1 MYELNQLGPKTYYID
16 CPAKMG
22 IYKLSDT
29 EVCLIDSGND
39 KSAGKKVFKLL
50 QANGWTLKMII
61 NTHSHADHIGGNQF
75 LQDKT
80 NCSIYAVDVESAFT
94 NYPVLESS
102 LLYGGYPPKA
112 LRNKFLHAKP
122 SRAALLT
129 EDKLPE
135 GLEILR
141 LDGHALAMVAI
152 KTDDD
157 VWFLADCFSSEATL
171 EKYHVSYLYDVNAYV
186 ESLKKVEGLTGKAF
200 VPAHAAVTD
209 NIHDLVKINL
219 DKVQEIKDLIINNC
233 QNPVTF
239 ENLLKIIFDH
249 YGLTMDFN
257 QNVLVGST
265 IKSYLAAMLDDQLLE
280 ASFDDNKLKWC
291 VAQSDNA

>member
-22 IYKLSDT
+22 IYKLSET

-39 KSAGKKVFKLL
+39 KSAGKKVYKILE
-50 QANGWTLKMII
+50 ANGWTLKMII

-80 NCSIYAVDVESAFT
+80 ACPIYTVDVETAFT
-94 NYPVLESS
+94 NYPILESS
-102 LLYGGYPPKA
+102 MLYGGYPPKV

-122 SRAALLT
+122 SQATLLT
-129 EDKLPE
+129 EENLPE
-135 GLEILR
+135 GLEMLR
-141 LDGHALAMVAI
+141 IDGHALAMIAL

-171 EKYHVSYLYDVNAYV
+171 EKYHVSYLYDVKGYL
-186 ESLKKVEGLTGKAF
+186 ESLQKVDALTGKYF

-209 NIHDLVKINL
+209 NIHDLVRVNL
-219 DKVQEIKDLIINNC
+219 DKVLEIKNLIFNNC
-233 QNPVTF
+233 KKPITF
-239 ENLLKIIFDH
+239 EDLLKAIFDH
-249 YGLTMDFN
+249 YDLVMDFN

-280 ASFDDNKLKWC
+280 VSFDDNRLTWC
-291 VAQSDNA
+291 VAKGDGK